1 MRSLP
6 HLAFCH
12 WSRNVEQYLAQ
23 RPTISAPKPCR
34 AKNAHTYQVLY
45 DTLRTHAKFQ
55 HGSRLRLW
63 VRPAAYAGRH
73 RSVPF
78 QFDDNRFRAE
88 KMAELEHAAAQGHP
102 ALQEE
107 YKSEE

>member
-23 RPTISAPKPCR
+23 RPTISAPESCC
-34 AKNAHTYQVLY
+34 AKNARAYQVLY

-73 RSVPF
+73 RSVHL
-78 QFDDNRFRAE
+78 QLGYNGLRAE
-88 KMAELEHAAAQGHP
+88 KMAGVEHAAAQAHH
-102 ALQEE
+102 ALQEGH
-107 YKSEE
+107 KGEE